1 MIRLL
6 PGFLGR
12 GADWAPF
19 TAGFESLSGGPV
31 ETPELFAPGSP
42 LVEIES
48 LTAAGSA
55 FAARGAASAFAAQG
69 AASAD
74 EDAFRVLIGYSLGG
88 RIALHALLAAP
99 ERWRAAVIVSA
110 HPGLE
115 SEAECAARL
124 AHDEAW
130 ARRFESEAWDDLMTA
145 WHAQPV
151 FAGRAPTAPRRE
163 ADFDRAA
170 LAHALRAWSLGT
182 QENLRPALRALR
194 FPVLWL
200 AGAEDAKFAALG
212 REAAAALPEGRFEVV
227 AGCAHRVPWEAPDA
241 FLAHCRAF
249 IQSLT

>member
-42 LVEIES
+42 LVESES
-48 LTAAGSA
+48 LTA
-55 FAARGAASAFAAQG
+55 AASAFAAQG

-115 SEAECAARL
+115 SEAECAARR
-124 AHDEAW
+124 AHDERW
-130 ARRFESEAWDDLMTA
+130 ARRFESEPWDALMTA
-145 WHAQPV
+145 WHAQSV
-151 FAGRAPTAPRRE
+151 FAGRAPTGPRRE
-163 ADFDRAA
+163 ADFDRTA

-194 FPVLWL
+194 LPVLWL